1 MKDTTPLSPLP
12 WPDDTDGGPADH
24 IPPALVGALAHSLR
38 EEGVAVQP
46 YDMPHEHR
54 GMGDIT
60 HEVVIELVATGTV
73 AAIGAAITKFRKWF
87 PGRGSITT
95 EPEDGGDD

>member
-1 MKDTTPLSPLP
+1 MTP
-12 WPDDTDGGPADH
+12 TQARRITYQG
-24 IPPALVGALAHSLR
+24 PPALVGALAHSLR

-46 YDMPHEHR
+46 YDLPDEHR

-95 EPEDGGDD
+95 EPEDDGGGDD